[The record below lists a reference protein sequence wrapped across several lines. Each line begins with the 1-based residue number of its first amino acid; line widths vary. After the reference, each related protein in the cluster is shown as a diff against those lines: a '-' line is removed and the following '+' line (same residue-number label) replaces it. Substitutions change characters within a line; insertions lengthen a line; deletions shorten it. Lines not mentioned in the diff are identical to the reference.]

1 MIRLLIVS
9 LLVLACGAAAAF
21 YLRAETGY
29 VLISFHRWIIE
40 TSLLG
45 LILAVVVSFASVV
58 SLARLLLAGASLPMT
73 VRKMLARRREEKAQQ
88 SFETGL
94 LRLLEGNWKRAEIEL
109 VRRAADHHAGHL
121 NYLAAARAAQ
131 RLGVGERRDHYLRL
145 AKEIA
150 PEMEFA
156 TLLTQTELQLERGEF
171 ALARDTA
178 LKLRGINPQHPYAV
192 ELLADAYA
200 GLAAWESLRQLL
212 LDSGNRDRLSE
223 VRYDELLSRALLEC
237 IADAQ
242 QQARLDRLKAI
253 WDAAPKDF
261 RSKIEIR
268 NAYIH
273 GLARLNA
280 DADALALAS
289 TALAKE
295 WDAGL
300 AALYGEL
307 HAADPLTQLA
317 AIEDWLNR
325 YGEKPELLIT
335 AGRVCLRNRL
345 WGKARSYL
353 DAVIRVAPSA
363 GAYLELAR
371 LCESTQNADEA
382 QRFYKQGLE
391 YAASV

>member
-45 LILAVVVSFASVV
+45 LILAVVVSLASVV
-58 SLARLLLAGASLPMT
+58 SLARLLFAGATLPLT

-156 TLLTQTELQLERGEF
+156 TLLTQAELQLERGEF

-223 VRYDELLSRALLEC
+223 ARYGELLDRALLEC

-253 WDAAPKDF
+253 WEATPKDF
-261 RSKIEIR
+261 RSKIGIR

-289 TALAKE
+289 TALARE
-295 WDAGL
+295 WDASL

-391 YAASV
+391 FAASV